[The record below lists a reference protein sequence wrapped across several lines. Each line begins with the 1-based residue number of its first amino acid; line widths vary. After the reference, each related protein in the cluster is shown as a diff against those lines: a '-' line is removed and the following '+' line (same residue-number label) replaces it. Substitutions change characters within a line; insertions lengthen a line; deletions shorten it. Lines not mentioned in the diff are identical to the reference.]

1 MLIEASGGHPRLL
14 MTLVRY
20 ALDFVHD
27 PPVTREAAR
36 KAFRRLVNDYGRSI
50 PDEHWPLLARV
61 HREQTVRND
70 DDHQLMLF
78 NLSVLEYQNED
89 RWCDVQPAVLE
100 LPQFQAALT
109 KLTEGDHGG

>member
-1 MLIEASGGHPRLL
+1 